1 MITMKQMKRSCDYP
15 MLPFEDAWRRIAAAL
30 APLPPVRERL
40 ALVSGLVLAED
51 IIAQESMPPFAAAS
65 MDGYAVLS
73 SGASSERSITGEQD
87 AGLKLDL
94 AVTEGTAVRI
104 MTGAPLPAGADAVIP
119 FEETMEA
126 AGVVRLLSVARPGAN
141 VRPVGQDIAGG
152 EIALPKGSV
161 LGPAEIGLLA
171 ALGHSRVPVHPRP
184 RVSIMVTGNE
194 LVAVDAIPKPGQ
206 IRDSNTSALFT
217 AATACGFDAVAL
229 PHPIGDDACKL
240 KQALVEALA
249 GSDML
254 VTSGGVSMGTF
265 DLIKPLLARLGE
277 VLIGRVAIKP
287 GKPLTFAMVQGKPV
301 FGLPGFPVSSLVC
314 FEQFVRPALRLL
326 SGLRLLWRPC
336 AEVRLAQ
343 TLRHDPDR
351 TEFQRAV
358 VEPGPEGFTAR
369 STGSQSSG
377 RLKSLVGANAL
388 LILPIG
394 QGDFPAGSRVMAFLI
409 NQPEVREDLPRS
421 IPISIR

>member
-1 MITMKQMKRSCDYP
+1 MKRSCDYL
-15 MLPFEDAWRRIAAAL
+15 MLSFEDAWRRIAAAL
-30 APLPPVRERL
+30 APLPPVRRRS
-40 ALVSGLVLAED
+40 ALVSGLVLAEE
-51 IIAQESMPPFAAAS
+51 IIARENMPSFVAAS

-73 SGASSERSITGEQD
+73 SDDSSERSITGEQD

-94 AVTEGTAVRI
+94 AVTKGTAVRI

-119 FEETMEA
+119 FEETVEA
-126 AGVVRLLSVARPGAN
+126 AGVVRLLSAAEPGAN
-141 VRPVGQDIAGG
+141 VRPVGQDIAAG

-171 ALGHSRVPVHPRP
+171 ALGHSEVSVHPRP

-194 LVAVDAIPKPGQ
+194 LVAVDEIPKPGQ
-206 IRDSNTSALFT
+206 IRDSNAPALFS

-240 KQALVEALA
+240 EQSLVEALA
-249 GSDML
+249 VSDML
-254 VTSGGVSMGTF
+254 VTSGGVSMGTL
-265 DLIKPLLARLGE
+265 DLIKPLLAGLGE
-277 VLIGRVAIKP
+277 VLVGRVAIKP

-314 FEQFVRPALRLL
+314 FELFARPALRLL

-336 AEVRLAQ
+336 VEVRLAQ

-351 TEFQRAV
+351 TEFQRAI
-358 VEPGPEGFTAR
+358 VETDPYGFTAR
-369 STGSQSSG
+369 STGSQSSS

-388 LILPIG
+388 LILPVG
-394 QGDFPAGSRVMAFLI
+394 MGDFPAGSRVMAFLI
-409 NQPEVREDLPRS
+409 NQPEALADLPLP
-421 IPISIR
+421 IPVSIR